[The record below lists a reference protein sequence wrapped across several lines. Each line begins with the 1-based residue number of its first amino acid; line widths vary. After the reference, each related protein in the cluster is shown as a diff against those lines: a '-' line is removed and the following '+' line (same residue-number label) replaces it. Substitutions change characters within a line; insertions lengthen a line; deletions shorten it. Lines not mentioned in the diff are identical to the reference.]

1 MNYGFVSNG
10 SLFHDNLVVAFHIRS
25 RILYT
30 DMDHE
35 LRVCSEWYLFHVNLV
50 ISFRTKPW
58 MFRIDTDHE
67 LRVCSEWL
75 FRRLPLR
82 REERS
87 RSLEVIKMAAL
98 ALAQP
103 AMQLSLNPGAYAG
116 YVHATSCACGVAG
129 CGVGCGGTRGG
140 GFERG

>member
-1 MNYGFVSNG
+1 M
-10 SLFHDNLVVAFHIRS
+10 DN
-25 RILYT
+25 
-30 DMDHE
+30 E
-35 LRVCSEWYLFHVNLV
+35 LRVCSEC
-50 ISFRTKPW
+50 
-58 MFRIDTDHE
+58 
-67 LRVCSEWL
+67 LRKVPLCSQRA
-75 FRRLPLR
+75 FPFV
-82 REERS
+82 
-87 RSLEVIKMAAL
+87 EVIKMAAL

>member
-1 MNYGFVSNG
+1 MGY
-10 SLFHDNLVVAFHIRS
+10 
-25 RILYT
+25 
-30 DMDHE
+30 
-35 LRVCSEWYLFHVNLV
+35 
-50 ISFRTKPW
+50 
-58 MFRIDTDHE
+58 E

-75 FRRLPLR
+75 SGRFPCALR
-82 REERS
+82 A